1 MAMVYQITTW
11 QIMIGQ
17 ITIWLLSAIC
27 VICALS
33 VILHKNPVVSAIYL
47 IGCFFA
53 LAGLFLMLQAPF
65 LAAAQ
70 IIIYAG
76 AIMVLFIFV
85 IMLLNLKKEPDR
97 FSRAKLFKFPRVVLL
112 FLLLF
117 SFLTSIF
124 ATAFPFAPYSGTDKG
139 RSVADVATLLFTKY
153 LFPFELASLLLL
165 IAMIGG
171 IVMAKKRVS

>member
-1 MAMVYQITTW
+1 MFYQITV
-11 QIMIGQ
+11 
-17 ITIWLLSAIC
+17 WLLSAMC

-33 VILHKNPVVSAIYL
+33 VILQKNPVVSAIHL
-47 IGCFFA
+47 VGCFFA
-53 LAGLFLMLQAPF
+53 LAGLFLLLHAPF

-85 IMLLNLKKEPDR
+85 IMLLNLKKDPER
-97 FSRAKLFKFPRVVLL
+97 FSRARLFKLPRVILLLLL
-112 FLLLF
+112 FL
-117 SFLTSIF
+117 SFLSSIV
-124 ATAFPFAPYSGTDKG
+124 ATAFPYAPKPEAG
-139 RSVADVATLLFTKY
+139 RSVVDVATLLFSKY

-171 IVMAKKRVS
+171 IVIAKKRTS

>member
-1 MAMVYQITTW
+1 MAMVYQTTIW
-11 QIMIGQ
+11 Q

-27 VICALS
+27 VVCALG
-33 VILHKNPVVSAIYL
+33 VILQKNPVVSAIHL
-47 IGCFFA
+47 VGCFFA

-70 IIIYAG
+70 IIVYAG

-85 IMLLNLKKEPDR
+85 IMLLNLKKDPER
-97 FSRAKLFKFPRVVLL
+97 FSRAKLFRLPRIALL
-112 FLLLF
+112 SLLLF

-124 ATAFPFAPYSGTDKG
+124 ATAFPFVSYSRANTG
-139 RSVADVATLLFTKY
+139 RSVGDVAALLFTKY

-171 IVMAKKRVS
+171 IVMAKKRAL

>member
-1 MAMVYQITTW
+1 MTMFYQITV
-11 QIMIGQ
+11 
-17 ITIWLLSAIC
+17 WLLSAMC

-33 VILHKNPVVSAIYL
+33 VILQKNPVVSAIHL
-47 IGCFFA
+47 VGCFFA
-53 LAGLFLMLQAPF
+53 LAGLFLMLHAPF

-85 IMLLNLKKEPDR
+85 IMLLNLKKDPER
-97 FSRAKLFKFPRVVLL
+97 FSRARLFKLPRVILLMLL
-112 FLLLF
+112 FL
-117 SFLTSIF
+117 SFLSSIV
-124 ATAFPFAPYSGTDKG
+124 ATAFPYAPTSETG
-139 RSVADVATLLFTKY
+139 RSVVDIATLLFSKY

-171 IVMAKKRVS
+171 IVIAKKKTYR